1 MTTEEEPMFDN
12 PADQTPEP
20 EVTGFDNPADIDGPY
35 EIDVPFDFGGDIPWA
50 R

>member
-1 MTTEEEPMFDN
+1 MTTEEEPMSDN
-12 PADQTPEP
+12 PADQTLEPEP
-20 EVTGFDNPADIDGPY
+20 PGLYNPADSDGPY